1 MSYHSDI
8 SSEGMHIHTINASIV
23 NASTVFY
30 ENSCTINASITNASV
45 YNCCITNTS
54 ILYADIVTCSITNA
68 SLYSVCTTNASIT
81 YLSLWNP
88 ITSSLS
94 TLPTSWC
101 HVGNNITCSLLAPL
115 NVLSASNWVSP
126 SNTSVTIDVPGVYMC
141 DAVWTVSYTSANC
154 VSIGIS
160 SSTSY
165 LDDYTHGASFYDTNE
180 GINKNVMTQYK
191 MTRFINKQTST
202 PDLYCPIIQTT
213 TNCSLATNGTLF
225 HCVRLA

>member
-1 MSYHSDI
+1 
-8 SSEGMHIHTINASIV
+8 
-23 NASTVFY
+23 
-30 ENSCTINASITNASV
+30 
-45 YNCCITNTS
+45 
-54 ILYADIVTCSITNA
+54 
-68 SLYSVCTTNASIT
+68 
-81 YLSLWNP
+81 
-88 ITSSLS
+88 
-94 TLPTSWC
+94 
-101 HVGNNITCSLLAPL
+101 
-115 NVLSASNWVSP
+115 
-126 SNTSVTIDVPGVYMC
+126 MC

-213 TNCSLATNGTLF
+213 NCSLTTNGTLF